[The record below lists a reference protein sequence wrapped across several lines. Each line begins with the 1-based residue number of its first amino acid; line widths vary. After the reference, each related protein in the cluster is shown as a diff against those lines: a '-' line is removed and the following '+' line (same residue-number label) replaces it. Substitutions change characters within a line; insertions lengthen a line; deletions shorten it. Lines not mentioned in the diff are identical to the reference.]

1 MKFFTKTRLLAIGLI
16 VMVLINIGTLFTI
29 WYIFPPR
36 HFRGFRDHDRDRG
49 RPQAYI
55 ERTLNF
61 TDEQKQQFRKLRRS
75 NIRETRRYVQNIRR
89 HRGIYFNLLKQ
100 SNDTKNKARRDSL
113 VQLLGQDHVKLEEA
127 MYQHLADIKNICND
141 QQKQRF
147 NQIIDEL
154 QKRIGPGPAPNPD
167 QPQRPRPEPGK
178 PF

>member
-16 VMVLINIGTLFTI
+16 VMIVINIGTLITI

-36 HFRGFRDHDRDRG
+36 HFRGFRDRDRNWG

-61 TDEQKQQFRKLRRS
+61 TDQQKQQFRKLRRN
-75 NIRETRRYVQNIRR
+75 NIRETRRYVQDIRR
-89 HRGIYFNLLKQ
+89 HRGMYFNLLKQ
-100 SNDTKNKARRDSL
+100 PDDSKHLTRRDSL
-113 VQLLGQDHVKLEEA
+113 EKLLGQDHVKLEQA

-154 QKRIGPGPAPNPD
+154 QKRIGPGPGSNPD
-167 QPQRPRPEPGK
+167 QPQPPRPESGS